1 MAALTNIL
9 QPDPSISYRGALAP
23 YLKRTVTDP
32 IDDVSEYEQREFAM
46 PSLAYDPLK
55 FLVNMGK
62 MIRGERPVDPKEI
75 TKGALDVGML
85 SAPVGLLGGVPKGAV
100 LGMFAGS
107 SAKTANK
114 EALKTAQEM
123 AKEGASRD
131 KIWNETGWFKDVDG
145 NWKFEI
151 DDSQARLRP
160 DSYFKRDADKSSMKT
175 QNVLKHDALY
185 DAYPNQKKV
194 YPFIYNPEQGLG
206 EMKTIIQEPPSFG
219 PFATAGGAYDL
230 LDDAIYNYRPRQ
242 TRPDEMKS
250 TQLHEL
256 QHAIQRREN
265 FASGGNEQGFGQ
277 MLDSIK
283 NSAEYKQE
291 ISNSNIIW
299 KENFEPKMKKLESK
313 QKDLVE
319 NRNFGKELD
328 LVFKEMDKL
337 YVDFDNLKKTTAPLS
352 TEIQRLSPAQYVNK
366 AGEVE
371 ARNVQTRMD
380 FTPQQR
386 KETPPW
392 ETLDTPEERIVKL
405 KMFDLD

>member
-1 MAALTNIL
+1 
-9 QPDPSISYRGALAP
+9 
-23 YLKRTVTDP
+23 
-32 IDDVSEYEQREFAM
+32 
-46 PSLAYDPLK
+46 
-55 FLVNMGK
+55 
-62 MIRGERPVDPKEI
+62 
-75 TKGALDVGML
+75 
-85 SAPVGLLGGVPKGAV
+85 
-100 LGMFAGS
+100 
-107 SAKTANK
+107 
-114 EALKTAQEM
+114 
-123 AKEGASRD
+123 
-131 KIWNETGWFKDVDG
+131 
-145 NWKFEI
+145 
-151 DDSQARLRP
+151 
-160 DSYFKRDADKSSMKT
+160 
-175 QNVLKHDALY
+175 
-185 DAYPNQKKV
+185 
-194 YPFIYNPEQGLG
+194 
-206 EMKTIIQEPPSFG
+206 
-219 PFATAGGAYDL
+219 
-230 LDDAIYNYRPRQ
+230 
-242 TRPDEMKS
+242 MKS